1 MDDPAYKRLLTHRR
15 IARDL
20 VIGFIAPVRPAG
32 WAEGLDFA
40 TLRDGATENVTDALR
55 RRLGDVVWSIDR
67 SDGRGGV
74 QTLHVVIEHQSSV
87 DYSMPLRFLNYTS
100 LLYQRLYRDRTTW
113 SKDDRADPVLHVV
126 VYNGDKRWDAPLT
139 LAGLVQGTER
149 DGPAQLA
156 VSYDVVDLVAVKAD
170 DLPRANLLRWVAEVE
185 QGAQTGALPERVREL
200 GEWLAEA
207 GEPGLTKSFDLWLGV
222 LGRKWGVELPSIREY
237 EEVSAVLLEK
247 IDRWE
252 AEILERGIERGIEQ
266 GIEQGIE
273 RGIERGIEQGIEQGI
288 ERQRA
293 LLHRLAEHRFGPAA
307 AERLSAV
314 LAGVT
319 DADRLAE
326 AGKWI
331 VDCATTA
338 DFLARVSRTGA

>member
-15 IARDL
+15 IVWDL
-20 VIGFIAPVRPAG
+20 LIGFIAPLRPAG
-32 WAEGLDFA
+32 WAEALDFA

-67 SDGRGGV
+67 SDGHGGV
-74 QTLHVVIEHQSSV
+74 QTLHVVIEHQSRV

-100 LLYQRLYRDRTTW
+100 LRDQRLYRDRTTW

-139 LAGLVQGTER
+139 LAGLVERTER
-149 DGPAQLA
+149 DGRAQLA
-156 VSYDVVDLVAVKAD
+156 VSYHVVDLLAVTAD

-185 QGAQTGALPERVREL
+185 QGAQAGALPERVREL

-207 GEPGLTKSFDLWLGV
+207 GKPGLTRSFDLWLGV

-252 AEILERGIERGIEQ
+252 AEILEQ

-273 RGIERGIEQGIEQGI
+273 RGVERGIERE
-288 ERQRA
+288 RA
-293 LLHRLAEHRFGPAA
+293 LLHRLAERRFGPAA
-307 AERLSAV
+307 AERLSAL

-326 AGKWI
+326 AGEWI

-338 DFLARVSRTGA
+338 DFLARVSREGP

>member
-1 MDDPAYKRLLTHRR
+1 
-15 IARDL
+15 
-20 VIGFIAPVRPAG
+20 
-32 WAEGLDFA
+32 
-40 TLRDGATENVTDALR
+40 
-55 RRLGDVVWSIDR
+55 
-67 SDGRGGV
+67 
-74 QTLHVVIEHQSSV
+74 
-87 DYSMPLRFLNYTS
+87 MPLRFLNYTS

-113 SKDDRADPVLHVV
+113 SKGDRADPVLHMV

-139 LAGLVQGTER
+139 LAGLVQRTER

-156 VSYDVVDLVAVKAD
+156 ASYDVVDLVAVKAD

-185 QGAQTGALPERVREL
+185 QGAQTGALPERVRKL

-252 AEILERGIERGIEQ
+252 AEILERGIE
-266 GIEQGIE
+266 QGIE
-273 RGIERGIEQGIEQGI
+273 RGIEQGI

-314 LAGVT
+314 LAGMT

-326 AGKWI
+326 AGEWI
-331 VDCATTA
+331 VDCATAA
-338 DFLARVSRTGA
+338 DFLARVSRAGS

>member
-1 MDDPAYKRLLTHRR
+1 MDDPAYKRLLTHQR

-20 VIGFIAPVRPAG
+20 LIGFIAPQRPAG
-32 WAEGLDFA
+32 WAEALDFA
-40 TLRDGATENVTDALR
+40 TLRDGATENVTDELR

-67 SDGRGGV
+67 SDGHGEV

-113 SKDDRADPVLHVV
+113 SKGDPADPVLQVV
-126 VYNGDKRWDAPLT
+126 VYNGDTRWDAPLT
-139 LAGLVQGTER
+139 LAGLVQRTEQ

-156 VSYDVVDLVAVKAD
+156 ASYDVVDLVAVTAD

-185 QGAQTGALPERVREL
+185 QGVRAGALPERVREL
-200 GEWLAEA
+200 GEWLAA
-207 GEPGLTKSFDLWLGV
+207 TGEPGLTRSFDLWLGV

-237 EEVSAVLLEK
+237 EEVSAVLAEK
-247 IDRWE
+247 IDRWG
-252 AEILERGIERGIEQ
+252 AEIL
-266 GIEQGIE
+266 EQGIE

-293 LLHRLAEHRFGPAA
+293 LLHRLAERRFGPAA
-307 AERLSAV
+307 AARLSA
-314 LAGVT
+314 LLTGVT
-319 DADRLAE
+319 DADRFAE
-326 AGKWI
+326 AGEWI

-338 DFLARVSRTGA
+338 DFLARVSRAGS

>member
-15 IARDL
+15 IVRDL
-20 VIGFIAPVRPAG
+20 LIGFIAPLRPAG
-32 WAEGLDFA
+32 WAEALDFA

-55 RRLGDVVWSIDR
+55 RRLGDVVWSIER
-67 SDGRGGV
+67 SDGCGGF
-74 QTLHVVIEHQSSV
+74 QTLHVAIEHQSSV

-126 VYNGDKRWDAPLT
+126 VYNGDKRWDAALT
-139 LAGLVQGTER
+139 LAGLVERTER

-156 VSYDVVDLVAVKAD
+156 ASYDVVDLVAVKAE

-207 GEPGLTKSFDLWLGV
+207 GEPGLTTSFDLWLGV

-252 AEILERGIERGIEQ
+252 AEILERGIEQ
-266 GIEQGIE
+266 
-273 RGIERGIEQGIEQGI
+273 GIERGIEQGIEQGI

-314 LAGVT
+314 LAGMT

-326 AGKWI
+326 AGEWI
-331 VDCATTA
+331 VGCATAA
-338 DFLARVSRTGA
+338 DFLAHVSRAGS

>member
-1 MDDPAYKRLLTHRR
+1 MDDPAYKRLLTHQR

-20 VIGFIAPVRPAG
+20 LIGFIAPQRPAG
-32 WAEGLDFA
+32 WAEALDFA
-40 TLRDGATENVTDALR
+40 TPRDAATENVTDELR

-67 SDGRGGV
+67 SDGHGEV

-113 SKDDRADPVLHVV
+113 SKGDRADPVLQVV
-126 VYNGDKRWDAPLT
+126 VYNGDTRWDAPLT
-139 LAGLVQGTER
+139 LAGLVQRTEQ

-156 VSYDVVDLVAVKAD
+156 ASYDVVDLVAVKAD

-185 QGAQTGALPERVREL
+185 QSVQAGALPERVREL
-200 GEWLAEA
+200 GEWLATT
-207 GEPGLTKSFDLWLGV
+207 GEPGLTRSFDLWLGV

-237 EEVSAVLLEK
+237 EEVSAVLAEK
-247 IDRWE
+247 IDRWG
-252 AEILERGIERGIEQ
+252 AEIL
-266 GIEQGIE
+266 EQGIE

-293 LLHRLAEHRFGPAA
+293 LLHRLAERRFGPAA
-307 AERLSAV
+307 AARLSA
-314 LAGVT
+314 LLTGVT
-319 DADRLAE
+319 DADRFAE
-326 AGKWI
+326 AGEWI

-338 DFLARVSRTGA
+338 DFLARVSRAGS

>member
-1 MDDPAYKRLLTHRR
+1 MDDPAYKRLLTHQR

-20 VIGFIAPVRPAG
+20 LIGFIAPLRPAG
-32 WAEGLDFA
+32 WAEALDFA
-40 TLRDGATENVTDALR
+40 TLRDGATENVTDELR

-67 SDGRGGV
+67 RDGRGGV

-113 SKDDRADPVLHVV
+113 SKGDRADPVLHVA
-126 VYNGDKRWDAPLT
+126 VYNGDTRWDAPLT
-139 LAGLVQGTER
+139 LAGLVQRTEQ

-156 VSYDVVDLVAVKAD
+156 ASYDVVDLVAVKAD

-185 QGAQTGALPERVREL
+185 QSVQAGALPERVREL

-207 GEPGLTKSFDLWLGV
+207 GEPGLTRSFDLWLGV

-237 EEVSAVLLEK
+237 EEVSAVLAEK
-247 IDRWE
+247 IDRWG
-252 AEILERGIERGIEQ
+252 AEIL
-266 GIEQGIE
+266 EQGIE
-273 RGIERGIEQGIEQGI
+273 RGIEQGI

-293 LLHRLAEHRFGPAA
+293 LLHRLAERRFGPAA
-307 AERLSAV
+307 AERLSAL

-326 AGKWI
+326 VGEWI

-338 DFLARVSRTGA
+338 DFLARVSRAPPYAGVT

>member
-15 IARDL
+15 IVRDL
-20 VIGFIAPVRPAG
+20 VIGFIAPLRPAG
-32 WAEGLDFA
+32 WAEALDFA

-87 DYSMPLRFLNYTS
+87 DYSMPLRFLNYAS

-139 LAGLVQGTER
+139 LAGLVERTEQ

-156 VSYDVVDLVAVKAD
+156 ASYDVVDLVAVKAD

-207 GEPGLTKSFDLWLGV
+207 GEPGLTRSFDLWLGV

-252 AEILERGIERGIEQ
+252 AEILE
-266 GIEQGIE
+266 QGIE
-273 RGIERGIEQGIEQGI
+273 RGRQEGQLGTIEQLVRTGVAWTTIEAATGID
-288 ERQRA
+288 ERTFDRLKHQLDAADDGDLDATSGSRHLQQRA
-293 LLHRLAEHRFGPAA
+293 DDRADAQHGQHHDGGGAQ
-307 AERLSAV
+307 AV
-314 LAGVT
+314 
-319 DADRLAE
+319 D
-326 AGKWI
+326 
-331 VDCATTA
+331 
-338 DFLARVSRTGA
+338 

>member
-1 MDDPAYKRLLTHRR
+1 
-15 IARDL
+15 
-20 VIGFIAPVRPAG
+20 
-32 WAEGLDFA
+32 
-40 TLRDGATENVTDALR
+40 
-55 RRLGDVVWSIDR
+55 
-67 SDGRGGV
+67 
-74 QTLHVVIEHQSSV
+74 
-87 DYSMPLRFLNYTS
+87 MPLRFLNYTS

-139 LAGLVQGTER
+139 LAGLVERTER

-252 AEILERGIERGIEQ
+252 AEILEQ
-266 GIEQGIE
+266 GIEQGRQEGQLRTIE
-273 RGIERGIEQGIEQGI
+273 K
-288 ERQRA
+288 
-293 LLHRLAEHRFGPAA
+293 L
-307 AERLSAV
+307 V
-314 LAGVT
+314 
-319 DADRLAE
+319 
-326 AGKWI
+326 
-331 VDCATTA
+331 
-338 DFLARVSRTGA
+338 RTGVAWTTIEAATGIDERTFDRRKHQLDAADDGNPDAT

>member
-1 MDDPAYKRLLTHRR
+1 MDDPAYKRLLTHQR

-20 VIGFIAPVRPAG
+20 LIGFIAPLRPAG
-32 WAEGLDFA
+32 WAQALDFA

-67 SDGRGGV
+67 SDGHGGV

-113 SKDDRADPVLHVV
+113 SKGDQADPVLHVV

-139 LAGLVQGTER
+139 LAGLVQRTEH

-156 VSYDVVDLVAVKAD
+156 ASYEVVDLVAVKAD

-207 GEPGLTKSFDLWLGV
+207 GEPGLTRSFDLWLGV

-273 RGIERGIEQGIEQGI
+273 R
-288 ERQRA
+288 QRA

-326 AGKWI
+326 AGEWI

-338 DFLARVSRTGA
+338 EFLAHVSRAGA